1 MILPGNYYI
10 NGELVTADE
19 NGNIILG
26 MYSKMILEF
35 IGTLNVS
42 YINQTTEEVLNTVT
56 YISERHNNQPYYL
69 NLYELATNAY
79 HQNYD
84 DTYVAA
90 RVKQFVDKSTIRID
104 FDLDGNKA
112 SFWFI
117 ATTDSYPSYCD
128 DVFYGAEG
136 EDIYI
141 YFYAGKGED
150 PRIIDVDDPTSEAT
164 IECYAA
170 DNYGPRLDT
179 QSREIEDW
187 EQTISLSNPTVGA
200 TFFIEENI
208 KYPGYPK
215 LAVRDGVDVTVLD
228 SVYPHEV
235 VPSLNKISLR
245 APVISIQGIPD
256 QYKTY
261 DGSGKIYYDIRN
273 FDFNDYVGYWLC
285 VGDWHTEIIA
295 AFDANDPWSGDTKHY
310 VITQNMIFPQ
320 FGLVNMN
327 SDGLLWRDM
336 YAAEKIQGVIWTPY
350 DVDGVISNIE
360 AMSRLRTFLT
370 NPFTNEQYQPQQQQ
384 LYTFEVYAEEIWTVT
399 LTVNDIRFGYTEGS
413 GRYEYGQ
420 DIQIYAFP
428 YEGYEFIDWSDGN
441 TSPIR
446 TIIVRNNVN
455 LSANFFPIMT
465 ITDFEVNKLDDMYR
479 LTATMEDNIAE
490 RGFLLKYSG
499 TPTIDDYDEIYVKT
513 GTNISQDIEV
523 EQDCYVCAYTKYQSV
538 VEYSDVE
545 QIVLS
550 PIPAEYQLVE
560 YIGARNAQYFNTG
573 VVIDN
578 IDTEFVVEYDIKV
591 YPTSS
596 VQYTGGNY
604 YGFWSARANNTYGI
618 LSNGTIPVGN
628 RDKVV
633 LTRELE
639 ITTLTVNQT
648 IAAVF
653 SEPTS
658 VSNIR
663 FGMFRLGQNNYGW
676 WSGNLMVCDLYYNK
690 IVKNGVLVREFYP
703 VYRKADNKPG
713 MFDIVNNV
721 FYTNEG
727 TGEFIVG
734 PDKQWGE

>member
-26 MYSKMILEF
+26 MYSRMILEF

-56 YISERHNNQPYYL
+56 YISDAYNNQPYYL

-117 ATTDSYPSYCD
+117 ATTDSYPSYCN

-150 PRIIDVDDPTSEAT
+150 PRIIYVDDPTSDAV

-179 QSREIEDW
+179 QSREIEDY
-187 EQTISLSNPTVGA
+187 EQTISLSNQTVGA

-208 KYPGYPK
+208 KYPGYPR

-228 SVYPHEV
+228 SVYPHEKV
-235 VPSLNKISLR
+235 DSLNKISLR
-245 APVISIQGIPD
+245 APIISIQGIPD

-273 FDFNDYVGYWLC
+273 FDFTNYVGYWLC

-310 VITQNMIFPQ
+310 VITKNMIFPQ

-327 SDGLLWRDM
+327 SNGQLWRDM
-336 YAAEKIQGVIWTPY
+336 YAAERIQGVIWRPY
-350 DVDGVISNIE
+350 DVEGVLDYID

-370 NPFTNEQYQPQQQQ
+370 YPFTNEQYQPQQQQ

-399 LTVNDIRFGYTEGS
+399 LTVNDIRFGTTEGS

-420 DIQIYAFP
+420 DIQIYAIP
-428 YEGYEFIDWSDGN
+428 YDGYRFVDWSDGN

-446 TIIVRNNVN
+446 TIIVRSDVN
-455 LSANFFPIMT
+455 LSANFEPI
-465 ITDFEVNKLDDMYR
+465 
-479 LTATMEDNIAE
+479 
-490 RGFLLKYSG
+490 
-499 TPTIDDYDEIYVKT
+499 
-513 GTNISQDIEV
+513 
-523 EQDCYVCAYTKYQSV
+523 
-538 VEYSDVE
+538 
-545 QIVLS
+545 
-550 PIPAEYQLVE
+550 IP
-560 YIGARNAQYFNTG
+560 
-573 VVIDN
+573 
-578 IDTEFVVEYDIKV
+578 
-591 YPTSS
+591 
-596 VQYTGGNY
+596 
-604 YGFWSARANNTYGI
+604 
-618 LSNGTIPVGN
+618 
-628 RDKVV
+628 
-633 LTRELE
+633 
-639 ITTLTVNQT
+639 
-648 IAAVF
+648 
-653 SEPTS
+653 
-658 VSNIR
+658 
-663 FGMFRLGQNNYGW
+663 
-676 WSGNLMVCDLYYNK
+676 
-690 IVKNGVLVREFYP
+690 
-703 VYRKADNKPG
+703 
-713 MFDIVNNV
+713 
-721 FYTNEG
+721 
-727 TGEFIVG
+727 
-734 PDKQWGE
+734 